1 MKILHILAA
10 LINIGTDPSKGEVN
24 IPKVDSATVW
34 GNILNT
40 TYYFAGV
47 VAVFVLIYAGMRYIL
62 ARGKEENIV
71 KAKNTIIY
79 AISGLIVIL
88 LAFIITNFVLGSLTG
103 K

>member
-1 MKILHILAA
+1 MKFLRNLAA
-10 LINIGTDPSKGEVN
+10 LIDTGTGTGQVN
-24 IPKVDSATVW
+24 IPKTDPAVVW
-34 GNILNT
+34 QNILNT
-40 TYYFAGV
+40 TYFFAGV
-47 VAVFVLIYAGMRYIL
+47 VAVFVIIYAGMRYIL

-88 LAFIITNFVLGSLTG
+88 LAFVITNFVLGSFTG

>member
-1 MKILHILAA
+1 MKYLHTFAA
-10 LINIGTDPSKGEVN
+10 LINVGDKTGEVN
-24 IPKVDSATVW
+24 IPNTDPTIVW
-34 GNILNT
+34 QNILNT
-40 TYYFAGV
+40 TYFFAGV
-47 VAVFVLIYAGMRYIL
+47 VAVFVIIYAGMRYIL

-88 LAFIITNFVLGSLTG
+88 LAFVITNFILGSFS